1 MPPCVKMSAG
11 SLAIMSALVPSMLGR
26 TDAEVLAWDTYVL
39 RSPLSTGYHLSGWR
53 RVIEEAFG
61 HRTYYLAVK
70 GHDGIMQGVVPL
82 VFLASRGF
90 GRFLVSLPFVNYG
103 GLIADSPEG
112 RPPLEACAIEQAKE
126 LNADHIELRHQ
137 EATDTTWVSTERKVS
152 MRLPLPSSYEQLVK
166 EFPSKLRSQVR
177 RAHKEGMTAR
187 VGGSECLDEFYAVF
201 SRCMRDLGTP
211 VYAKDFFAKILEVF
225 PKEAHIC
232 IVSHGGTPVAAG
244 FLYGFRSSLE
254 IPWAASDKRFNKLA
268 PNMLLYGTVLE
279 YACQQGFQVF
289 DFGRSSPGSG
299 TYRFKEQWG
308 AQPQQLHWYYWMK
321 DGRQVPQL
329 NPQNPK
335 YAIAIRVWQ
344 KLPLA
349 LANLLGPHIVKHLP

>member
-1 MPPCVKMSAG
+1 MD
-11 SLAIMSALVPSMLGR
+11 ALVPSMLGR
-26 TDAEVLAWDTYVL
+26 TDAESLAWDTYVL

-61 HRTYYLAVK
+61 HQTYYLVVK
-70 GHDGIMQGVVPL
+70 GPQGTVQGIAPL

-103 GLIADSPEG
+103 GLIADAPEA
-112 RPPLEACAIEQAKE
+112 RRLLESYAIEEAKE
-126 LNADHIELRHQ
+126 LNADHIELRQQ
-137 EATDTTWVSTERKVS
+137 EPMDTTWVSTERKVS
-152 MRLPLPSSYEQLVK
+152 MRLPLPNSYEQLVK
-166 EFPSKLRSQVR
+166 DFPSKLRSQVR
-177 RAHKEGMTAR
+177 RAQKEGMTVR
-187 VGGSECLDEFYAVF
+187 VGGSDCLDEFYAVF

-211 VYAKDFFAKILEVF
+211 VYAKGFFGKILEVF
-225 PKEAHIC
+225 SKEARIC
-232 IVSHGGTPVAAG
+232 IVSHGKTPVAAG

-289 DFGRSSPGSG
+289 DFGRSTPDSG
-299 TYRFKEQWG
+299 TYRFKAQWG
-308 AQPQQLHWYYWMK
+308 AQPKQLHWYYWMR
-321 DGRQVPQL
+321 DGNLVPQL

-335 YAIAIRVWQ
+335 YALAIRLWQ
-344 KLPLA
+344 KLPVA
-349 LANLLGPHIVKHLP
+349 VANVFGPHIVKHLP